1 MEDNLLRLLG
11 IAYKKLKAYVFFD
24 KTLLPLRNK
33 IVQFEMENAD
43 ITAVLSKLSAEIQQM
58 SHEGNNIYGQLTDDA
73 LKSID
78 CYILP
83 KSIKANSENNNVFTN
98 ICNITSVDK
107 KQYYIEMDVI
117 GHILGILWIMLVGY
131 KIDETIFENS
141 YGNRI
146 KKSFR
151 YDTYSPYMFE
161 PYFSQYESWRDTGL
175 NQAKKLLANNKN
187 AMLITLDLSRFFYS
201 IDLDSD
207 TFQKIVGDIKI
218 EFDNEALKG
227 IDQFTIRYLSCFVF
241 DVCQLYSL
249 KMREYDKKL
258 VEDRIV
264 LPIGFAPSAII
275 SNLCLKKFDDAIIK
289 GWNPTYYGR
298 YVDDILIVD
307 KVEDNSPLIGLINGN
322 KDAASSVIEHLLC
335 NCDAWRRGES
345 ACKDNKNRGLFKDD
359 SQCKTDGADCAKEK
373 RREIEFSINPEF
385 LTFPGSKIKLQSKKV
400 KLFYFDST
408 KSDALIKCFQKN
420 IQNNISEFRYLP
432 EDEPVFSSNDY
443 TEIYSL
449 IEKDGPHKL
458 NGISEMQLDKFRLSK
473 FLGKYM
479 RISGLVDDAKE
490 SQFYADI
497 EKIFTPD
504 ILLENYT
511 VWEKILTIF
520 VCNEKFDKCKEFIE
534 LVISA
539 ISNLDDNGDKDKKF
553 KKSLYYFLK
562 AATDRAFSLVWGKN
576 YEKIIEEI
584 DNQFKCFV
592 KETLSSNYKSTVV
605 KMREGYFSSRMVDK
619 YAQPLMIDY
628 FVEPVEFVKWIK
640 NRKNGVNF
648 SSMTSV
654 LNILSAYNDDVK
666 CYKNEKPC
674 EKENPY
680 VYYPYMV
687 TIMDLSFANMIYEL
701 LNDNNTINADT
712 DKLKKKYV
720 TFNYQCDTE
729 ESRLSNVAKHTI
741 YSKIEKDKTS
751 RHFIKVS
758 NEIKN
763 KVKVAIGNA
772 QLRED
777 SLEVILRNEADRSYA
792 RYEDMVR
799 IANASF
805 REKADLL
812 VLPEAYLPV
821 SWLPIFAR
829 SCAKNKMAAVVGLEH
844 FKVRNTVYN
853 ITAVV
858 LPYEVDDYKY
868 AYIYFHLKTHYAPKE
883 KEMIVS
889 RGLEVKEGSIHP
901 MFCWNNFWFSV
912 YCCYEVTSIKDRA
925 LYQSYA
931 DATVVVEWNMDVNY
945 YNNIVESLVRD
956 LHCYCIQVNISK
968 YGDSRITQP
977 SKTEKKD
984 ILRIKGGNNATVL
997 VEEVDIKKLR
1007 DFQLLGNIEQRNRG
1021 DFKVTSPDFDMSIVE
1036 QKNKGMLW
1044 ANIEIDDESK

>member
-1 MEDNLLRLLG
+1 MEDNLLRLLD

-24 KTLLPLRNK
+24 KTLLPLRDK

-43 ITAVLSKLSAEIQQM
+43 ITAVLSKLSAEIQQI
-58 SHEGNNIYGQLTDDA
+58 SHESNNTYGELTDAA
-73 LKSID
+73 LDSID

-83 KSIKANSENNNVFTN
+83 KSVKANSENSNVFTN

-107 KQYYIEMDVI
+107 KQYYIDMDVI
-117 GHILGILWIMLVGY
+117 GHILGILWIMLVGC

-146 KKSFR
+146 KKSFKF
-151 YDTYSPYMFE
+151 DTYSPYMFE
-161 PYFSQYESWRDTGL
+161 SYFSQYESWRDTGL

-187 AMLITLDLSRFFYS
+187 AIMITLDLHRFYYS
-201 IDLDSD
+201 VNLEKK
-207 TFQKIVGDIKI
+207 TFDRIVNNVKISFK
-218 EFDNEALKG
+218 ENSLKG
-227 IDQFTIRYLSCFVF
+227 IDNFIIAYLNHFVY
-241 DVCQLYSL
+241 DVCQMYSY
-249 KMREYDKKL
+249 KMQNFDEEL
-258 VEDRIV
+258 VKDRIV

-307 KVEDNSPLIGLINGN
+307 KLEDNSPLIGLINSN
-322 KDAASSVIEHLLC
+322 KNAASSVIEHLLC
-335 NCDAWRRGES
+335 NCDTWRREES
-345 ACKDNKNRGLFKDD
+345 RYRRNNVRGLFRTDKKSLMRKAHHNDD
-359 SQCKTDGADCAKEK
+359 EV
-373 RREIEFSINPEF
+373 IEFYINKEF
-385 LTFPGSKIKLQSKKV
+385 LTFPKSEIKLQSKKV

-420 IQNNISEFRYLP
+420 IRNNISEFRYLP
-432 EDEPVFSSNDY
+432 EDEPVFASNDY

-449 IEKDGPHKL
+449 IEKGGPHKL
-458 NGISEMQLDKFRLSK
+458 NGISEMELDKFRLSK

-479 RISGLVDDAKE
+479 RISGLVDDARE

-511 VWEKILTIF
+511 AWEKILTIF

-539 ISNLDDNGDKDKKF
+539 ISNLDANGDNDKRF

-562 AATDRAFSLVWGKN
+562 AATDRAFALVWGKN
-576 YEKIIEEI
+576 YEKIIEDI
-584 DNQFKCFV
+584 DSKFGPFV
-592 KETLSSNYKSTVV
+592 NGILGEKYNFNVA
-605 KMREGYFSSRMVDK
+605 KMREGYLSTRMVDK

-628 FVEPVEFVKWIK
+628 FVNPVEFIKWIK
-640 NRKNGVNF
+640 NMKNGVNF
-648 SSMTSV
+648 SSMASV
-654 LNILSAYNDDVK
+654 LKILSVYYDEVK
-666 CYKNEKPC
+666 CCKNEK
-674 EKENPY
+674 PY

-701 LNDNNTINADT
+701 LNDNNTINSDT

-720 TFNYQCDTE
+720 TINYQCDTE
-729 ESRLSNVAKHTI
+729 ESVLSNVAKHAL
-741 YSKIEKDKTS
+741 YSKKDTIG
-751 RHFIKVS
+751 RHFIKV
-758 NEIKN
+758 NNKIKN

-777 SLEVILRNEADRSYA
+777 SLEIILRDEADRSYA
-792 RYEDMVR
+792 RYEDVVR
-799 IANASF
+799 IANESF
-805 REKADLL
+805 KEKADLL

-829 SCAKNKMAAVVGLEH
+829 SCAKNQMAAVVGLEH
-844 FKVRNTVYN
+844 FKVHNTVYN

-858 LPYEVDDYKY
+858 LPYTVDDYRY

-883 KEMIVS
+883 REMIVS
-889 RGLEVKEGSIHP
+889 RGLEIKEGNIHP

-956 LHCYCIQVNISK
+956 LHCYCVQVNISK

-977 SKTEKKD
+977 SKTENKD
-984 ILRIKGGNNATVL
+984 ILRLKGGKNAAVL
-997 VEEVDIKKLR
+997 VDEIDIKKLR
-1007 DFQLLGNIEQRNRG
+1007 DFQILGNIEQRKRT

-1036 QKNKGMLW
+1036 EKNKGILW
-1044 ANIEIDDESK
+1044 SNIEIDESK